1 VVSIVMA
8 LLLAGHVHPVVTLHG
23 SGRDRVRTPCFA
35 FGEDVGLLPAF
46 GAFTGGFAVE
56 RAGAGRVFV
65 VAGERVLALPPA
77 LPAG

>member
-1 VVSIVMA
+1 
-8 LLLAGHVHPVVTLHG
+8 VVTLHG

-35 FGEDVGLLPAF
+35 IGEGVGLLPAF

-65 VAGERVLALPPA
+65 VAGERVLALPSAVPDA
-77 LPAG
+77 AR